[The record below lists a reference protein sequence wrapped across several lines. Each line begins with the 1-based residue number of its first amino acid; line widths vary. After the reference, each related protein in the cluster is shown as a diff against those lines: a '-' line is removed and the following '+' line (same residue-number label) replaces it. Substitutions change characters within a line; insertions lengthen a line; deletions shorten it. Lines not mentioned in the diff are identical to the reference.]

1 MTANPL
7 PCISS
12 TKSEKLNMF
21 RKLVSFHEAKQ
32 ILKRNFSPKPVGI
45 KKVFLSK
52 AHDRILARDILSP
65 IDVPPFDRSTVDGY
79 AVKAADTFGAD
90 EDHPITLKLCGH
102 VTIGAPPTLM
112 VEKDATVETVTGAP
126 LPKGADAVVM
136 LEYAVQREN
145 SVSIHHPVSKGEN
158 VMKAGSDIHRG
169 ETVLKKGQTLSSRE
183 IGVLAALGLTQVEV
197 YKRPKVAILSTG
209 EEIVELGK
217 PLPPGKI
224 YDINA
229 HTLSAAVLE
238 CGGEP
243 INLGIISDNMNQLKI
258 TLKKALDLADVVV
271 TSGGVSV
278 GPKDIVPEVLDT
290 LGTPGVIVCGIAVKP
305 GKPTTIAMINEKL
318 VFSLPGH
325 PTSSLLMFYLI
336 VRPILFQITGIHE
349 KAPLTLKA
357 TVATKMF
364 PARGRRTFV
373 MVSLNYNKSGK
384 LLASPVPLGLSGAI
398 TTLAKA
404 DGFVEIEEKKQF
416 IDAGEEVVVYLFK
429 PKNRLESV

>member
-1 MTANPL
+1 
-7 PCISS
+7 
-12 TKSEKLNMF
+12 MF
-21 RKLVSFHEAKQ
+21 RKLVSFNEAKQ

-45 KKVFLSK
+45 EKVPLSK
-52 AHDRILARDILSP
+52 AHNRILARDILSP

-90 EDHPITLKLCGH
+90 ENQPITLKLCGH
-102 VTIGAPPTLM
+102 VTIGAPPSIV
-112 VEKDATVETVTGAP
+112 VEKGAAVETVTGAP

-136 LEYAVQREN
+136 LEYAIQRKN
-145 SVSIHHPVSKGEN
+145 NVSMHRPVSKGEN
-158 VMKAGSDIHRG
+158 MMKAGSDIRRE
-169 ETVLKKGQTLSSRE
+169 ETALKKGQTLSSRE

-197 YKRPKVAILSTG
+197 YERPKVAILSTG
-209 EEIVELGK
+209 EEIVESGK

-243 INLGIISDNMNQLKI
+243 TNLGIILNNMSQLKMA
-258 TLKKALDLADVVV
+258 LKKALDLADVVV

-290 LGTPGVIVCGIAVKP
+290 LGAPGVIVCGIAVKP
-305 GKPTTIAMINEKL
+305 GKPTTIAIIDEKL

-336 VRPILFQITGIHE
+336 VRPILLQISGLRE

-357 TVATKMF
+357 TLATKMF

-373 MVSLNYNKSGK
+373 MVSLTHNKSGE

-416 IDAGEEVVVYLFK
+416 IDAGEEVTVYLFK
-429 PKNRLESV
+429 PKKWLESV